1 MISYVWLALLVLSA
15 ATGILTGRIGEVSAA
30 VTAGAG
36 DAVTLCISIAG
47 IMSLW
52 SGLMELMEAS
62 GLANR
67 IARILSPL
75 LRPLFGRAGRDEAA
89 MQAVSANVTA
99 NLLGLSN
106 AATPIGLRAAERIYA
121 VCGGTGSP
129 DEVLTLVV
137 LNSASIQ
144 LIPSTVA
151 AVRASFGC
159 AQPFDIMPAV
169 WGASILSVI
178 VVLVSARLFALFW
191 PS

>member
-1 MISYVWLALLVLSA
+1 MISYLWLGILVLAA
-15 ATGILTGRIGEVSAA
+15 ATGLLTGRIGAVSAA

-36 DAVTLCISIAG
+36 DAVMLCISIAG

-52 SGLMELMEAS
+52 SGLMELMEES
-62 GLANR
+62 GLAAR
-67 IARILSPL
+67 IARVLSPL
-75 LRPLFGRAGRDEAA
+75 LRPLFGRAGKDEAA
-89 MQAVSANVTA
+89 MRAVSANVTA

-106 AATPIGLRAAERIYA
+106 AATPIGLRAAKRIYA
-121 VCGGTGSP
+121 VCGGKGSP

-159 AQPFDIMPAV
+159 TQPFDIMPAV

-178 VVLVSARLFALFW
+178 VVIAAARLFALFW
-191 PS
+191 P